1 MGTETQY
8 SRKGHNRRLSQ
19 ALSLK
24 TQVMTPCKTKRTD
37 QILSYINTLFSTILS
52 SASAKLAL
60 SIRRPRLHYFEEVET
75 YFLCN
80 DRTAATIHYLLN
92 GLRAHLQ
99 SGPNSQPPPSRL
111 VIRDWI
117 TRRVLAERTLRLRPP
132 GASPHSRQTGAHPRR
147 CGPR

>member
-1 MGTETQY
+1 MGTETQS
-8 SRKGHNRRLSQ
+8 SRKGRYRRLSQ
-19 ALSLK
+19 ALPLK
-24 TQVMTPCKTKRTD
+24 TQVMTLCKTKRTD
-37 QILSYINTLFSTILS
+37 QTFSYINTLFSTILS

-99 SGPNSQPPPSRL
+99 SGPVGRPPPGRL
-111 VIRDWI
+111 VIHDWI
-117 TRRVLAERTLRLRPP
+117 TWCILAE
-132 GASPHSRQTGAHPRR
+132 
-147 CGPR
+147 